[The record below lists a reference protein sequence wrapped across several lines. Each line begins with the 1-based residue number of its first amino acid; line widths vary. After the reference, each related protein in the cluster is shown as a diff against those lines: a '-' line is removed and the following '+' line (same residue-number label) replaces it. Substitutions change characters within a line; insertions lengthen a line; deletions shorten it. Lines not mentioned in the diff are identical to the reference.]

1 MKNIIQKTLSLL
13 LCGAIL
19 LSLAA
24 CGGNSGLHEEES
36 EIKIVCTIFP
46 QYDFLRNIIG
56 SDDGLILLA
65 KSGEDMHSYQPT
77 AKDIVEISKADLF
90 VTVGGS
96 SDNWVEAALES
107 SGNENLVVFE
117 MMSVIETLYA
127 PLEEHEHDHEHDHGE
142 ECEADEHVWLSVKNA
157 AVITQ
162 KLCDILCET
171 DPVNAEKYAAN
182 TASYI
187 AKLNELDSAF
197 SKAVETAERKTVLF
211 ADRFPFIYL
220 MKDYGIEY
228 HAAFSGCSSETE
240 ASFETISTLT
250 KTVEELSLP
259 CVFIIDGSDGAL
271 AQTVTRTNGAKI
283 LTLDSCQSVSIREA
297 EDGVNYIEIMTQNL
311 TLLQEALS

>member
-24 CGGNSGLHEEES
+24 CGSNSGLHEEES

-90 VTVGGS
+90 VTVGGG

-142 ECEADEHVWLSVKNA
+142 ECEADEHIWLSLKNA

-162 KLCDILCET
+162 KLCDILCEA

-187 AKLNELDSAF
+187 AKLNELDGAF

-283 LTLDSCQSVSIREA
+283 LTLDSCQSVSLREA
-297 EDGVNYIEIMTQNL
+297 EDGVNYIEIMAQNL
-311 TLLQEALS
+311 TLLQI